1 MVTPWSVAGQAP
13 LSMKFSRQEYWS
25 GLPFP
30 SLSHLNGA
38 VNMHREEVIGVEPP
52 GSTEQRRRLPCLFNG
67 LSNRRKQRLK
77 SFMSSAFTESLL
89 SKVRTSAMETGVEKP
104 QRSQWCPGKVP
115 VRLIGMQKAWSQK
128 PTEGTMH
135 CITMFN
141 PPNPMGWNWETEIQ
155 WIYFLK
161 FTYGRAQ
168 IQAQKIRFRNLCNS
182 ARLPSTCQVHQR
194 AWLLVSIRPRI
205 LEFSRTDSNWLSQDF
220 NL

>member
-1 MVTPWSVAGQAP
+1 MKVSAAPTLGANDSSVMLINVFFFFFFFWQWVSKTQAPSGVPVGTALSPVGRYPSFMLVTVSCSVVTPWSVAGQAP

-104 QRSQWCPGKVP
+104 QRSQ
-115 VRLIGMQKAWSQK
+115 
-128 PTEGTMH
+128 
-135 CITMFN
+135 
-141 PPNPMGWNWETEIQ
+141 
-155 WIYFLK
+155 
-161 FTYGRAQ
+161 
-168 IQAQKIRFRNLCNS
+168 
-182 ARLPSTCQVHQR
+182 
-194 AWLLVSIRPRI
+194 
-205 LEFSRTDSNWLSQDF
+205 
-220 NL
+220 